1 MTERNDYV
9 GKLTRLSD
17 AELVEETEQ
26 KVWLSGFA
34 ANNPRSAYHWQ
45 CDACYDEA
53 KRRGKMWL
61 YQRGWNKAYVSAGH
75 ELSQSD
81 IDAAKEGQHP

>member
-9 GKLTRLSD
+9 GKLSRLSD

-61 YQRGWNKAYVSAGH
+61 YQQGWNKAYVSAGH
-75 ELSQSD
+75 ELSESD
-81 IDAAKEGQHP
+81 IDAAREVQP